1 MMFYNQEAKDRFIK
15 YTKSDQS
22 KARARTLFKRTKLFE
37 TALEKDFGDFTQ
49 DEACDFLSRSDLG
62 DLSANTVWVL
72 LAVLRSYTLW
82 YKKEQGE
89 EDPESQLPRMSRC
102 LNLVYHIDDEGDEGF
117 ISRED
122 LLENLKYF
130 GNVRDRAITLG
141 LFEGIKGEHF
151 FDEFVEIKDSDSLR
165 EHAEDDGKTTYGVY
179 LNDRGKEVEISH
191 ELYDYIVRAM
201 SVTQLAYPNTAPTSY
216 KDVKADYGLVK
227 LSAETQ
233 NPSRAAYTA
242 FVKMLKNIPALKDIS
257 IKRLMECGI
266 IDFVN
271 QKVRETK
278 DHPQYILFAYKNEI
292 KSKFPYYRYIPR
304 RFYQANKGHFIEN

>member
-1 MMFYNQEAKDRFIK
+1 MIFARDSCSTR
-15 YTKSDQS
+15 TR
-22 KARARTLFKRTKLFE
+22 ARAAEFYGFP
-37 TALEKDFGDFTQ
+37 FG
-49 DEACDFLSRSDLG
+49 
-62 DLSANTVWVL
+62 
-72 LAVLRSYTLW
+72 
-82 YKKEQGE
+82 
-89 EDPESQLPRMSRC
+89 
-102 LNLVYHIDDEGDEGF
+102 
-117 ISRED
+117 SRED

-141 LFEGIKGEHF
+141 LFGGIKGERF